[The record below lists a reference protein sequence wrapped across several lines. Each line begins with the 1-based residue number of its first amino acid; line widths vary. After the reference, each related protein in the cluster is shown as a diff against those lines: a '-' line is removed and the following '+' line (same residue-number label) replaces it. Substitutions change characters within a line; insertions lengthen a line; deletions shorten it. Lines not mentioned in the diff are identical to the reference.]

1 MTAPVRVLLV
11 EDDASL
17 QRFVAMA
24 LEDQDVLLVGCTS
37 VDEALLTLG
46 RHGFDLIITDLML
59 PVRHGQELLAE
70 LRAQPELRRDAML
83 AVFSAGLNAQVRRQ
97 LEGLGVGRFLV
108 KPCSLAELRACVD
121 EARKAPGMSEAT
133 DRHAAQPST
142 QTPPQAPAQ
151 TSKQPSEQPSK
162 QPSKEEQQADAIAT
176 FFGDNTALYE
186 AFLARCKAQFPKD
199 LAQGREAV
207 QRGDAQSLR
216 HLAHSLK
223 SVLTTLGYPEAAAT
237 ARALED
243 LAHQASADPAGHAQA
258 LRDAWQ
264 RLDAAVSQQL

>member
-17 QRFVAMA
+17 QRFVSMA
-24 LEDQDVLLVGCTS
+24 LEDQNVLLVGCTS

-59 PVRHGQELLAE
+59 PVRQGQELLAE
-70 LRAQPELRRDAML
+70 LRAQPELRREAKL

-108 KPCSLAELRACVD
+108 KPCSLADLRACVD
-121 EARKAPGMSEAT
+121 DARQAPLQREAMGGS
-133 DRHAAQPST
+133 AAQPLPDRV
-142 QTPPQAPAQ
+142 QT
-151 TSKQPSEQPSK
+151 
-162 QPSKEEQQADAIAT
+162 DAIDT
-176 FFGDNTALYE
+176 FFGGNAALYE
-186 AFLARCKAQFPKD
+186 AFLARCQAQFPKD

-223 SVLTTLGYPEAAAT
+223 SVLMTLGYPEAAAT

-243 LAHQASADPAGHAQA
+243 LAHEASASPASHAQV
-258 LRDAWQ
+258 LQDAWQ
-264 RLDAAVSQQL
+264 RLDAAVSQRL

>member
-1 MTAPVRVLLV
+1 MTGSVRVLLV

-24 LEDQDVLLVGCTS
+24 LEDQDVRLVGCTS

-59 PVRHGQELLAE
+59 PARPGQELLAT
-70 LRAQPELRRDAML
+70 LQAQPALRGEAML
-83 AVFSAGLNAQVRRQ
+83 AVFSAGLNAQVERQ
-97 LEGLGVGRFLV
+97 LAGMGVQRFLV
-108 KPCSLAELRACVD
+108 KPCSLADLRTCVD
-121 EARKAPGMSEAT
+121 EARRAPALRETREGDAAKAPLET
-133 DRHAAQPST
+133 
-142 QTPPQAPAQ
+142 PQAG
-151 TSKQPSEQPSK
+151 
-162 QPSKEEQQADAIAT
+162 AIDT
-176 FFGDNTALYE
+176 FFGGNAALHQ

-199 LAQGREAV
+199 LAQGREAAL
-207 QRGDAQSLR
+207 RSDAQALR

-223 SVLTTLGYPEAAAT
+223 SVLTTLGYPEAAAI
-237 ARALED
+237 ARTLED

-258 LRDAWQ
+258 LQGAWQ

>member
-97 LEGLGVGRFLV
+97 LEGLGVARFLV

-133 DRHAAQPST
+133 DRQAAQPST

-151 TSKQPSEQPSK
+151 TSK

-243 LAHQASADPAGHAQA
+243 LAHQASANPAGHAQA